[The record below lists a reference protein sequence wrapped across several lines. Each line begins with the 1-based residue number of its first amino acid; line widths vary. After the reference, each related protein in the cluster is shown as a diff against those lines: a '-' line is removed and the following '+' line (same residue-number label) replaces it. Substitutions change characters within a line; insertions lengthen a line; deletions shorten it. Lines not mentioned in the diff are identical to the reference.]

1 MKKTAKLVIPGKLPG
16 LNEYI
21 LAERTNRMKAAEMK
35 RDTEYIIRLAA
46 RQQLHGVRCYRAPVV
61 MHYTWIE
68 KNRKRDKDNIAFAR
82 KFIQDALV
90 RAGIL
95 ENDGWD
101 QIAGFEDEFKVDA
114 RNPRVEVVITEME
127 RDEEAGH

>member
-1 MKKTAKLVIPGKLPG
+1 MGKRVRLVIPGKLPG

-21 LAERTNRMKAAEMK
+21 LAERTSRYRAAEIK
-35 RDTEYIIRLAA
+35 RDTEYLIGLAA
-46 RQQLHGVRCYRAPVV
+46 RQQLRGARFRKPVV
-61 MHYTWIE
+61 MHYTWME
-68 KNRKRDKDNIAFAR
+68 PNRKRDKDNIAFAK

-90 RAGIL
+90 RTGVL